1 MALDIKTKE
10 HISRFFQFTYRCFE
24 PSKWRLAVEKWRTQ
38 LLFPLYSREYKY
50 HNLLQGHNKSFEN
63 HNEH

>member
-10 HISRFFQFTYRCFE
+10 NISRFFQFTYRCFE

-38 LLFPLYSREYKY
+38 LLFPLYSREYK
-50 HNLLQGHNKSFEN
+50 LWKS
-63 HNEH
+63 